1 MKDHDVRVP
10 KISSNIQK
18 CISLAFMLFALA
30 LSIPSFAED
39 QSTSNKGE
47 SRYLKELNKNDY
59 REVEAPKTAPIFRW
73 DFSKKNV
80 QAYSYEQEVINKT
93 EISTEAG
100 NEMGDPEQSMSAK
113 GSLLIKSQADGT
125 AELILKDMKA
135 SMRISFN
142 KTDDPKTMEQ
152 EMPPFVVQ
160 GMKEDGTGPFGD
172 SSQDML
178 LKLIFPLPSK
188 TLKIGES
195 VDVPAQMPFN
205 AMGSQLQV
213 KGHSRIK
220 LTRYVLIGNHTC
232 AQFNV
237 DIDISDL
244 KVPSEFEG
252 EYLCSTKGSAV
263 FFFDIS
269 SRAFVSGST
278 ALLTQ
283 FSIDAPM
290 PKMNI
295 QVEAPPNIPA
305 RSKIAMKS
313 DNYIHVSLQE

>member
-1 MKDHDVRVP
+1 MKNYYFSLM
-10 KISSNIQK
+10 KILFNLQK
-18 CISLAFMLFALA
+18 CISPVFLLFALTVY
-30 LSIPSFAED
+30 IPAYAEE
-39 QSTSNKGE
+39 QNTNKVE
-47 SRYLKELNKNDY
+47 SHYLKELNKNDY
-59 REVEAPKTAPIFRW
+59 REVKTPSTAPIFRW
-73 DFSKKNV
+73 DFSKKSV
-80 QAYSYEQEVINKT
+80 QEYSYEQEVINKT
-93 EISTEAG
+93 ELGVDAG
-100 NEMGDPEQSMSAK
+100 SDMSDPEQSMSAK

-125 AELILKDMKA
+125 AELVLKDMKA
-135 SMRISFN
+135 SMKISFN

-178 LKLIFPLPSK
+178 LKLIFPLPTSN
-188 TLKIGES
+188 LKVGES

-213 KGHSRIK
+213 KGRSRIT

-232 AQFNV
+232 AQLNV

-244 KVPSEFEG
+244 KVPSELEG

-269 SRAFVSGST
+269 SRTFVSGST

-295 QVEAPPNIPA
+295 QGEAATNVPP
-305 RSKIAMKS
+305 RSKMSMKS
-313 DNYIHVSLQE
+313 DNFIHVSLQE

>member
-1 MKDHDVRVP
+1 MKICDFRQA
-10 KISSNIQK
+10 NLQK
-18 CISLAFMLFALA
+18 WISLVSMFLVL
-30 LSIPSFAED
+30 LLSFAAYAED
-39 QSTSNKGE
+39 NKVE
-47 SRYLKELNKNDY
+47 SRYLKELNNTDY
-59 REVEAPKTAPIFRW
+59 SEAKAPKANPIFRW
-73 DFSKKNV
+73 DFSKKNIHT
-80 QAYSYEQEVINKT
+80 YSYEQEVINKT
-93 EISTEAG
+93 ELGVDAG
-100 NEMGDPEQSMSAK
+100 SEMSDPEQSMSAK

-125 AELILKDMKA
+125 AELVLKDMKA
-135 SMRISFN
+135 SMKISFN

-160 GMKEDGTGPFGD
+160 GMKEDGTGAFGD

-178 LKLIFPLPSK
+178 LKLIFPLPTK
-188 TLKIGES
+188 TLKVGES

-213 KGHSRIK
+213 KGRSRIT
-220 LTRYVLIGNHTC
+220 LTKYMLIGNRTC
-232 AQFNV
+232 AQLNV

-244 KVPSEFEG
+244 KVPSELEG

-269 SRAFVSGST
+269 SRTFVSGST

-295 QVEAPPNIPA
+295 QGESTANMPT
-305 RSKIAMKS
+305 RSKMSMKS
-313 DNYIHVSLQE
+313 DNFIRVSLQE

>member
-1 MKDHDVRVP
+1 MKNHDFRLA
-10 KISSNIQK
+10 KISFNLQK
-18 CISLAFMLFALA
+18 SISPLFLLFALA
-30 LSIPSFAED
+30 VSIPVNAEE
-39 QSTSNKGE
+39 QNTNNKVE
-47 SRYLKELNKNDY
+47 SRYLKELYKNDY
-59 REVEAPKTAPIFRW
+59 SEVKTPKTAPIFRW

-80 QAYSYEQEVINKT
+80 RAYSYDQEVINKT
-93 EISTEAG
+93 ELGAETGSEIS
-100 NEMGDPEQSMSAK
+100 DPEQSMSAK
-113 GSLLIKSQADGT
+113 GSLLINSQADGT
-125 AELILKDMKA
+125 AELVLKDMKT
-135 SMRISFN
+135 SMRIAFN
-142 KTDDPKTMEQ
+142 KTDDPKIMEQ

-178 LKLIFPLPSK
+178 LKLIFPLPTK

-213 KGHSRIK
+213 KGRSRIT
-220 LTRYVLIGNHTC
+220 LTKYVLIGNHTC

-244 KVPSEFEG
+244 KVPSALEG

-263 FFFDIS
+263 FFFDIN
-269 SRAFVSGST
+269 SRTFVSGST
-278 ALLTQ
+278 ALLMQ

-295 QVEAPPNIPA
+295 QGEATPNIPA
-305 RSKIAMKS
+305 RSKMSMKS
-313 DNYIHVSLQE
+313 DNFISVSLQE

>member
-1 MKDHDVRVP
+1 
-10 KISSNIQK
+10 
-18 CISLAFMLFALA
+18 
-30 LSIPSFAED
+30 
-39 QSTSNKGE
+39 
-47 SRYLKELNKNDY
+47 
-59 REVEAPKTAPIFRW
+59 
-73 DFSKKNV
+73 
-80 QAYSYEQEVINKT
+80 
-93 EISTEAG
+93 
-100 NEMGDPEQSMSAK
+100 
-113 GSLLIKSQADGT
+113 
-125 AELILKDMKA
+125 
-135 SMRISFN
+135 
-142 KTDDPKTMEQ
+142 
-152 EMPPFVVQ
+152 MPPFVVQ

-213 KGHSRIK
+213 KGRSRIT

-232 AQFNV
+232 AQLNV

-244 KVPSEFEG
+244 KVPSELEG

-269 SRAFVSGST
+269 SRTFVSGST

-295 QVEAPPNIPA
+295 QGEAPPNIPA

-313 DNYIHVSLQE
+313 DNYIRVSLQE